1 MNEVSLR
8 DGGRLSIALQGSGPP
23 LLLIRPLGGSL
34 VSWGPFAAALAT
46 ETRVIAFD
54 ARGSGCSSAAP
65 LLTTTRRMAA
75 DALAV
80 LDALAIERAHVFG
93 LSLGGMVASWLAV
106 DAPTRVDRLV
116 LASTPTRGIE
126 VHPGGWQRGLA
137 LARCLLQF
145 PRAAEACLAT
155 HVLSN
160 AFRAAHPDE
169 VTRIQARARERPAS
183 HCGLLA
189 LLGAAALHDFSARA
203 GDIHADTLVLAGE
216 CDALLAVGEQ
226 RQFAARLPRARFA
239 LVPGAGHDVSA
250 EAPTVV
256 VALVLAHL
264 RAAARAAPENR

>member
-1 MNEVSLR
+1 
-8 DGGRLSIALQGSGPP
+8 
-23 LLLIRPLGGSL
+23 
-34 VSWGPFAAALAT
+34 
-46 ETRVIAFD
+46 
-54 ARGSGCSSAAP
+54 
-65 LLTTTRRMAA
+65 MAA

-189 LLGAAALHDFSARA
+189 LLGAAAQHDFSARA